1 MLWHYRK
8 RAEEC
13 ALRIKNTRSEAV
25 RQNYLRLLVSWNA
38 LIEAEEARLS
48 RVAKATE
55 RAASTVRSE
64 KPRLELVRAP
74 FGIEPI
80 MDRPVA

>member
-1 MLWHYRK
+1 M
-8 RAEEC
+8 
-13 ALRIKNTRSEAV
+13 

-48 RVAKATE
+48 RVTKATE
-55 RAASTVRSE
+55 RTAQRSRIE
-64 KPRLELVRAP
+64 RPRLELVRAP

-80 MDRPVA
+80 LDRPVA

>member
-13 ALRIKNTRSEAV
+13 ASRVNNTRSEAV
-25 RQNYLRLLVSWNA
+25 RQNYQRLLESWNA

-48 RVAKATE
+48 RMANAPQQGT
-55 RAASTVRSE
+55 RAARHE
-64 KPRLELVRAP
+64 RPRLELVRASHSMA
-74 FGIEPI
+74 PI
-80 MDRPVA
+80 LDRPVA